1 MELFLF
7 SSYIILAL
15 SAFFSIQSIIRL
27 LRKSKFTGYI
37 IFILVLILFFVLP
50 MFLDLISDVPFDL
63 YPTIYKAWKDPLT
76 TILYSNYMSV
86 VLIYFTANMRNV
98 KHSDV
103 NIISLQNAFLRI
115 FNRYKFVF
123 YIVLI
128 LPFISV
134 FLSDNPSFYF
144 KYRSTLGFKFSPIY
158 PNTHALSSKL
168 CLLSIICIAFLI
180 TVMRLNVENK
190 IKKYNIL
197 NWIIVIL
204 LVVSYCWI
212 DGKRAIV
219 AVFLSIIFIL
229 FMSVKLIN
237 RKNLGRSCFF
247 LVAIFL
253 AFNVVYGK
261 NINTSES
268 AKTQKKARLEFSRD
282 YGVRF
287 NIYNE
292 ILQDHYFLPHKLD
305 TYKFNMAFYVP
316 RKYWKDK
323 PQPYAV
329 YFTNA
334 AFGNFG
340 RGSIYG
346 WGLTTNAFSEG
357 ISNLG
362 WIGLIIV
369 PFFLNWILKRET
381 KSNKPLFKLV
391 SILVAILSLVLQPMP
406 FMPIIILYFILL
418 FNDKKNKEIH
428 KIKHKAL

>member
-15 SAFFSIQSIIRL
+15 SAFFSLQSIVRL
-27 LRKSKFTGYI
+27 LRKNKFTGYI

-50 MFLDLISDVPFDL
+50 MFLDLMTDVPFDL
-63 YPTIYKAWKDPLT
+63 YRTIYKAWKDPLT
-76 TILYSNYMSV
+76 TILYAIYMSV
-86 VLIYFTANMRNV
+86 VLIYFTINMRKV
-98 KHSDV
+98 KHSDL
-103 NIISLQNAFLRI
+103 NIISLQNAFQRI
-115 FNRYKFVF
+115 FNRYKFLF
-123 YIVLI
+123 YIILA

-144 KYRSTLGFKFSPIY
+144 RYRSSLGFKFSPIY
-158 PNTHALSSKL
+158 PNTHALSAKL
-168 CLLSIICIAFLI
+168 CLLAIICIAFI
-180 TVMRLNVENK
+180 MTVMKLKEKNK
-190 IKKYNIL
+190 IKSFSIF
-197 NWIIVIL
+197 NWMLVIL
-204 LVVSYCWI
+204 LAVSYCWI

-219 AVFLSIIFIL
+219 AVFLSVIFIL

-237 RKNLGRSCFF
+237 RQNLGKSCFLLVATF
-247 LVAIFL
+247 LV
-253 AFNVVYGK
+253 FNVVYGK
-261 NINTSES
+261 NIDANES

-292 ILQDHYFLPHKLD
+292 ILQDHYFLPNKLD
-305 TYKFNMAFYVP
+305 TYKFNVAFYIP

-340 RGSIYG
+340 SGNIYG

-362 WIGLIIV
+362 WIGLIVI
-369 PFFLNWILKRET
+369 PFFLNRILKRET
-381 KSNKPLFKLV
+381 ESDKPLFKLV
-391 SILVAILSLVLQPMP
+391 SILMAILSLVLQPMP

-418 FNDKKNKEIH
+418 FNDKKIKETDNIR
-428 KIKHKAL
+428 AV